1 VVGSAGTAPAGRA
14 DTSALREVVR
24 VSSRTC
30 YIGGRVIWS
39 ESTSEEIRAAAA
51 DGLVAVL
58 PVGAVEQHGPHLPTG
73 TDALLAE
80 HAAKAACSRTG
91 DVLLPTLA
99 LGCSLGHTD
108 KWPGTLSLT
117 PATQTLVVL
126 ELGRWVYASGFRRL
140 FLVNAHATNGPPCQS
155 ALLQLRYE
163 LPDLL
168 VRFVSVFD
176 LTPEIAA
183 RYRSDAED
191 FHANA
196 AETSLVLHVAPDQVR
211 MGEAVDEEDRTVGRI
226 WQYAMPAVSRSG
238 VVGAPS
244 KAEPHSGES
253 LLELVVAALVDM
265 LASARDERVEL

>member
-1 VVGSAGTAPAGRA
+1 VSNNRPSGV
-14 DTSALREVVR
+14 L
-24 VSSRTC
+24 VSSSPG
-30 YIGGRVIWS
+30 ISGPPVIWS
-39 ESTSEEIRAAAA
+39 ESTSEEIGAAAA
-51 DGLVAVL
+51 RGLIAVL
-58 PVGAVEQHGPHLPTG
+58 PVGAVEQHGAHLPTG

-80 HAAKAACSRTG
+80 NAAKRACSRTG
-91 DVLLPTLA
+91 DLLLPTLT
-99 LGCSLGHTD
+99 LGCSLGHTH

-117 PATQTLVVL
+117 PATQTLIVL

-191 FHANA
+191 FHANE
-196 AETSLVLHVAPDQVR
+196 AETSLVLHVAPNQVR
-211 MGEAVDEEDRTVGRI
+211 MGEAVDEEDRKVGRV

-238 VVGAPS
+238 VVGAPTN
-244 KAEPHSGES
+244 AEAASGEL
-253 LLELVVAALVDM
+253 LLELVVSELVE
-265 LASARDERVEL
+265 LLSRARDESVEI

>member
-1 VVGSAGTAPAGRA
+1 
-14 DTSALREVVR
+14 
-24 VSSRTC
+24 
-30 YIGGRVIWS
+30 VIWS
-39 ESTSEEIRAAAA
+39 ESTSEEIGAAAA
-51 DGLVAVL
+51 QGLIAVL
-58 PVGAVEQHGPHLPTG
+58 PVGAVEQHGAHLPTG

-80 HAAKAACSRTG
+80 LAASEACARTG
-91 DVLLPTLA
+91 DILLPTLA

-117 PATQTLVVL
+117 PATQTAVVL

-163 LPDLL
+163 HPDLY

-183 RYRSDAED
+183 RYRSDADD
-191 FHANA
+191 FHANE
-196 AETSLVLHVAPDQVR
+196 AETSLMLHVAPDQVR
-211 MGEAVDEEDRTVGRI
+211 IDKAVDEEDRTVGRV
-226 WQYAMPAVSRSG
+226 WQYAMPAVTRSG

-244 KAEPHSGES
+244 TAEARAGAR
-253 LLELVVAALVDM
+253 LLELVVDALVD
-265 LASARDERVEL
+265 LLSSARGERVNL

>member
-1 VVGSAGTAPAGRA
+1 M
-14 DTSALREVVR
+14 
-24 VSSRTC
+24 
-30 YIGGRVIWS
+30 IWS
-39 ESTSEEIRAAAA
+39 ESTSEEIGAAAA
-51 DGLVAVL
+51 RGLIAVL
-58 PVGAVEQHGPHLPTG
+58 PVGAVEQHGAHLPTG

-80 HAAKAACSRTG
+80 AATKQACSRTG
-91 DVLLPTLA
+91 DVLLPTLT
-99 LGCSLGHTD
+99 LGCSLGHTH

-140 FLVNAHATNGPPCQS
+140 FLVNAHATNGPPCES

-176 LTPEIAA
+176 LTPEVAA

-191 FHANA
+191 FHANE

-211 MGEAVDEEDRTVGRI
+211 MGKAVDEEDRTVGRV
-226 WQYAMPAVSRSG
+226 WQYAMPTVSRSG
-238 VVGAPS
+238 VVGAPTT
-244 KAEPHSGES
+244 AEAASGER
-253 LLELVVAALVDM
+253 LLELVVSALVD
-265 LASARDERVEL
+265 LLSRARNQGVPLEE

>member
-1 VVGSAGTAPAGRA
+1 M
-14 DTSALREVVR
+14 
-24 VSSRTC
+24 SSRTW
-30 YIGGRVIWS
+30 YIRGTVIWS
-39 ESTSEEIRAAAA
+39 ESTSEEIGAAAA
-51 DGLVAVL
+51 AGLVAVL
-58 PVGAVEQHGPHLPTG
+58 PVGAVEQHGAHLPTG

-80 HAAKAACSRTG
+80 HAARRACSRTG

-126 ELGRWVYASGFRRL
+126 ELGRWVYLSGFRRL

-155 ALLQLRYE
+155 ALLQLRHE
-163 LPDLL
+163 FPDLL

-176 LTPEIAA
+176 LTPEVAA

-191 FHANA
+191 FHANE

-211 MGEAVDEEDRTVGRI
+211 MDQAVDEEDRTVGRV

-244 KAEPHSGES
+244 KAEAHSGEV
-253 LLELVVAALVDM
+253 LLESVVAALVD
-265 LASARDERVEL
+265 LLSRARNEHVEL

>member
-1 VVGSAGTAPAGRA
+1 
-14 DTSALREVVR
+14 
-24 VSSRTC
+24 
-30 YIGGRVIWS
+30 VIWS
-39 ESTSEEIRAAAA
+39 ESTSEEIGGAAA

-80 HAAKAACSRTG
+80 HAARAACSRTG
-91 DVLLPTLA
+91 DMLLPTLS
-99 LGCSLGHTD
+99 LGCSLGHTHR
-108 KWPGTLSLT
+108 WPGTLSLT
-117 PATQTLVVL
+117 PATLTLVVL
-126 ELGRWVYASGFRRL
+126 ELGRWVHASGFRRL
-140 FLVNAHATNGPPCQS
+140 LLVNAHATNGPPCQS

-183 RYRSDAED
+183 RYRSDADD
-191 FHANA
+191 FHANE
-196 AETSLVLHVAPDQVR
+196 AETSLVLHVAPQQVR
-211 MGEAVDEEDRTVGRI
+211 IDRAVDEEDRTPGRI

-244 KAEPHSGES
+244 RAEVGSGES
-253 LLELVVAALVDM
+253 LLELVVTALEAI
-265 LASARDERVEL
+265 LSRARTERIEL

>member
-1 VVGSAGTAPAGRA
+1 
-14 DTSALREVVR
+14 
-24 VSSRTC
+24 
-30 YIGGRVIWS
+30 VIWS
-39 ESTSEEIRAAAA
+39 ESTSEEIGAAAA
-51 DGLVAVL
+51 DGLVVVL

-80 HAAKAACSRTG
+80 QAAKRACSRTG
-91 DVLLPTLA
+91 DLLLPTLA

-140 FLVNAHATNGPPCQS
+140 VLVNAHATNGPPCQS

-176 LTPEIAA
+176 LTSEIAG
-183 RYRSDAED
+183 RYRSDADD
-191 FHANA
+191 FHANE
-196 AETSLVLHVAPDQVR
+196 AETSLMLHVAPEQVR
-211 MGEAVDEEDRTVGRI
+211 MEVAVDEKDRTIGRV
-226 WQYAMPAVSRSG
+226 WQYTMPAVTRSG

-244 KAEPHSGES
+244 NAEPGSGES
-253 LLELVVAALVDM
+253 LLELVVAALVG
-265 LASARDERVEL
+265 LLSRARHESVEV

>member
-1 VVGSAGTAPAGRA
+1 
-14 DTSALREVVR
+14 
-24 VSSRTC
+24 
-30 YIGGRVIWS
+30 VIWS
-39 ESTSEEIRAAAA
+39 ESTSEEIGAAAA
-51 DGLVAVL
+51 GGLVAIL
-58 PVGAVEQHGPHLPTG
+58 PVGAIEQHGPHLPTG

-80 HAAKAACSRTG
+80 HAAKSACSRTG

-99 LGCSLGHTD
+99 LGCSLGHTH

-117 PATQTLVVL
+117 PATQMHLVL
-126 ELGRWVYASGFRRL
+126 ELGRWIYASGFRRL
-140 FLVNAHATNGPPCQS
+140 FLINAHATNGPPCQS

-168 VRFVSVFD
+168 VRFASVFD

-191 FHANA
+191 FHANE
-196 AETSLVLHVAPDQVR
+196 AETSLMLHVAPEQVR
-211 MGEAVDEEDRTVGRI
+211 IDEAVDEEDRTVGRV

-244 KAEPHSGES
+244 KAEVASGES
-253 LLELVVAALVDM
+253 LLELVVAALVE
-265 LASARDERVEL
+265 LLSHARHERVDL